1 MLSVPLWVRHAVV
14 ACAAVAIAAS
24 VSGCTSTHQKK
35 TADHDT
41 PSASPSTF
49 VATRW
54 WSNAAVTAGSKIDP
68 KHPDA
73 AAKDLHP
80 SQADYCGMLKQTLA
94 ARKSILPDI
103 TSTDPALLTSAKAFI
118 AEIEKVAPAGITG
131 QWQLVGPAVLSL
143 VKSAGDTSTL
153 PTVDLAALT
162 KAANAINADS
172 LANCGVDLSS
182 VTGLVPKTG

>member
-1 MLSVPLWVRHAVV
+1 MV

-24 VSGCTSTHQKK
+24 VAGCTSTQQKK
-35 TADHDT
+35 SADLGT
-41 PSASPSTF
+41 SSAPTSTF

-80 SQADYCGMLKQTLA
+80 SEADYCGMLKQTLA
-94 ARKSILPDI
+94 AGKSILPDI

-118 AEIEKVAPAGITG
+118 AEIEKVAPAGITAE
-131 QWQLVGPAVLSL
+131 WQLVGPAVLSL
-143 VKSAGDTSTL
+143 VKSGGDTGSL
-153 PTVDLAALT
+153 PAVDLGALT
-162 KAANAINADS
+162 KAADAINTDS

-182 VTGLVPKTG
+182 ATGLLPKK

>member
-1 MLSVPLWVRHAVV
+1 G
-14 ACAAVAIAAS
+14 AVAIAAS
-24 VSGCTSTHQKK
+24 VAGCTSTDQKK
-35 TADHDT
+35 AADLGT
-41 PSASPSTF
+41 SSAPTSTF

-94 ARKSILPDI
+94 AGKSILPDI

-118 AEIEKVAPAGITG
+118 AEIEKVAPAGITA

-143 VKSAGDTSTL
+143 VKSGGDTGSL
-153 PTVDLAALT
+153 PAVDLGALT
-162 KAANAINADS
+162 KAADAINTDS
-172 LANCGVDLSS
+172 LAHCGVDLSS
-182 VTGLVPKTG
+182 VTGLLPKK